1 MALTAWD
8 TRLYAAAQSQFC
20 LSVTEVYVGACN
32 KGNHDTFGDTSE
44 CIEQREQRGYIS
56 KSSSTSSRLSSH
68 LSVTNSQTVPNQ
80 YVSMTQSLSISSS
93 GENHTTFFSF
103 PLYTDYCRNI
113 RIRMKSKNTDD
124 QVRARCPWNQNLRT
138 CRKVGESLTA
148 SDKGESRSPAL
159 QDWLERDI
167 DIDFA

>member
-93 GENHTTFFSF
+93 GENHTTLFFSA
-103 PLYTDYCRNI
+103 LYRLLSQY
-113 RIRMKSKNTDD
+113 
-124 QVRARCPWNQNLRT
+124 QNPNEIEKHRRSSACSLP
-138 CRKVGESLTA
+138 VESEPTYM
-148 SDKGESRSPAL
+148 SESWWKFNRV
-159 QDWLERDI
+159 W
-167 DIDFA
+167 